1 MGNYEP
7 GSDIDIAIFGNEV
20 LIDTASSL
28 RVMLEDEGHLPYFVD
43 IVDYSNLTHKELKEQ
58 IDRMGKVIYG
68 ERWFTC

>member
-1 MGNYEP
+1 MGNYKP

-28 RVMLEDEGHLPYFVD
+28 RVMLEDEGPLPYFVD

-68 ERWFTC
+68 ER